1 MIILESPRIRE
12 WDHYTI
18 QNEPI
23 KSIDLMERAA
33 QACVRWLQENGFQ
46 GKPYTIFCGKGNN
59 GADGL
64 AIARILSSLGEKVS
78 VQILEFGHKGSPDF
92 QENLVRLHSTSVPI
106 TFISEV
112 SALHPI
118 PSDGMVIDALFG
130 TGINKPLE
138 GLAAAVATHLNN
150 AHSTVVSI
158 DLPSGLDPDRSS
170 LGQTIV
176 KAAHTLSFQC
186 LKLAFLLPENAPFI
200 GQVHL
205 LDIGLHPDFPKLFE
219 PGYQFFDASM
229 AAASYKHRKPFAHK
243 GTQGH
248 AALVVGTPGM
258 MGAAILAARACL
270 RSGVGKLT
278 CFIPSEGLEIL
289 QVAVP
294 EAICKLRDTDRNEF
308 KAIFET
314 FSALGIGPGIGT
326 SDRSTQLFFDLLSV
340 YNGRLILDAD
350 ALNIVAAHPDRI
362 GKWPSQTI
370 LTPHIGEWGR
380 LAGKSL
386 MTLNDWNRS
395 RHFPRSM
402 IALWC

>member
-1 MIILESPRIRE
+1 
-12 WDHYTI
+12 
-18 QNEPI
+18 
-23 KSIDLMERAA
+23 
-33 QACVRWLQENGFQ
+33 
-46 GKPYTIFCGKGNN
+46 
-59 GADGL
+59 
-64 AIARILSSLGEKVS
+64 
-78 VQILEFGHKGSPDF
+78 
-92 QENLVRLHSTSVPI
+92 
-106 TFISEV
+106 
-112 SALHPI
+112 
-118 PSDGMVIDALFG
+118 MVIDALFG

-138 GLAAAVATHLNN
+138 GLAAAVAKHLNN

-170 LGQTIV
+170 IGQTIV

-229 AAASYKHRKPFAHK
+229 AAAFYKHRKPFAHK

-386 MTLNDWNRS
+386 NDFERLEQVKAFSQKHDCIVVLKGRYTFIATPGGKCYFNGSGNSGLAKAGTGDVLTGIITSYLAQGYTPTEAALLGVYVHGHAADEAIKTINIDSLMASDVIDQLATL
-395 RHFPRSM
+395 P
-402 IALWC
+402 LP